1 MIFLKSLIY
10 GIVQGLSEFLPISS
24 SGHLAILHGLW
35 PIGLDNE
42 LLFDIALHVGSILAV
57 ILALRKDIRKLIRTY
72 VAIAGDLFYN
82 FRLYLRSEGGSERSA
97 YRKILKSNYRYLAV
111 MIVTALIP
119 TALLG
124 ALLESFV
131 KWASG
136 SLLFPGMGLLFT
148 GIVLIVVD
156 RVDQGDRPPREV
168 SLKKTFAIGLAQG
181 LSVIP
186 GLSRSGTTI
195 CSSLLCGMN
204 RRVAVRFSFLLAI
217 PTMIGA
223 LVYEIGVTTGEGS
236 FSVMS
241 LGCGVIGALAAAVVG
256 MAAIRKTYDLVV
268 KRKLKYFAYYC
279 FVIGGL
285 AMAGYFLIGG
295 HK

>member
-1 MIFLKSLIY
+1 MIFLRALLY
-10 GIVQGLSEFLPISS
+10 GIAQGLTEFLPISS
-24 SGHLAILHGLW
+24 SGHLAILHRLL
-35 PIGLDNE
+35 PIGLADE
-42 LLFDIALHVGSILAV
+42 LLFDIALHVGSISAV
-57 ILALRKDIRKLIRTY
+57 ILALRADIGKLMRAY

-82 FRLYLRSEGGSERSA
+82 LRLYIRSEGGSEKSA
-97 YRKILKSNYRYLAV
+97 YRKILRTDFRYLAV

-131 KWASG
+131 KKASMT
-136 SLLFPGMGLLFT
+136 LLFPGMGLLFT

-168 SLKKTFAIGLAQG
+168 SLKKTFAIGVAQG

-186 GLSRSGTTI
+186 GLSRSGMTI

-204 RRVAVRFSFLLAI
+204 RRIAVRFSFLLAI

-223 LVYEIGVTTGEGS
+223 LVYEIGVSTGEGS
-236 FSVMS
+236 FSALS
-241 LGCGVIGALAAAVVG
+241 LGCGVIGALAAAIVG
-256 MAAIRKTYDLVV
+256 TLAIRKTYDLVV
-268 KRKLKYFAYYC
+268 KRQLKYFAYYC

-285 AMAGYFLIGG
+285 AMAGHFLIGG
-295 HK
+295 